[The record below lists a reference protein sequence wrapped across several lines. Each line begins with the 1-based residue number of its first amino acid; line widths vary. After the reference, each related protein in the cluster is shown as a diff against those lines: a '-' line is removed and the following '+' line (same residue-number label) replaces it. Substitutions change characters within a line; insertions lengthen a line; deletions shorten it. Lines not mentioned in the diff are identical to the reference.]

1 MSRFVARRVVI
12 TIPTLFGVSVVCFL
26 LLKLIP
32 GDPAVA
38 MLGTASADKQAL
50 AVVRRELGLD
60 HPLPVQYWRWFT
72 HVLEGNLGI
81 STEYRVPVS
90 SILFDKVG
98 HTMLLTLGSL
108 VFAIGLGLAFGIL
121 SAVWRGSLFDR
132 VAMLFSLVGA
142 SAPVFW
148 TGILL
153 SYLFAI
159 KLHWLPAL
167 GMRSAIGSSGTWD
180 VVKHMILPS
189 FANSTIA
196 LAVIAR
202 VVRSTM
208 LDSLHQP
215 YILAARAQGFPTRH
229 VIRYAFRSVLPDAIN
244 ITGLQVGFLFGG
256 ALFTEVVFNWPGIGS
271 LIYNSIVAR
280 DYVVVQAAV
289 LVVSAVFVLVNLVS
303 DVARVALDP
312 RHAS

>member
-1 MSRFVARRVVI
+1 MSRFIAQRLLI
-12 TIPTLFGVSVVCFL
+12 TIPTLVGVSIVSFL
-26 LLKLIP
+26 LLKLVP
-32 GDPAVA
+32 GDPAA
-38 MLGTASADKQAL
+38 AILGTAAADQSAL
-50 AVVRRELGLD
+50 EEVRKALGLTQ
-60 HPLPVQYWRWFT
+60 PWPVQYWIWFT
-72 HVLEGNLGI
+72 NVLHGNFGT

-90 SILFDKVG
+90 SILFEKVG
-98 HTMLLTLGSL
+98 NTLILTAGSL
-108 VFAIGLGLAFGIL
+108 AFAIGLGLLFGIL

-153 SYLFAI
+153 SYFFSLRLGWF
-159 KLHWLPAL
+159 PAL
-167 GMRSAIGSSGTWD
+167 GMHSAARSSGVGD
-180 VVKHMILPS
+180 LLYHLVLPA

-208 LDSLHQP
+208 LDMLHQP
-215 YILAARAQGFPTRH
+215 YILAARSRGFSTRR
-229 VIRYAFRSVLPDAIN
+229 VIRYAFRAVLPDTIN

-280 DYVVVQAAV
+280 DYVTVQAAV
-289 LVVSAVFVLVNLVS
+289 LVVSTVFVLVNLVS
-303 DVARVALDP
+303 DVSRVALDP
-312 RHAS
+312 RRQE